1 MKLRWAVGAVVLAS
15 ANVTA
20 QPADDS
26 LYIAFGGQ
34 NGLVSLMDD
43 FHARLLADE
52 RMYPFFKDVKGDHLK
67 RELVT
72 QFCELAGGP
81 CKRRGPDMKRA
92 HDGVEISK
100 GDFNALVEILQKSM
114 DVHGI
119 PFAVQNRMLARL
131 APMHRDIINAP

>member
-1 MKLRWAVGAVVLAS
+1 MKMRWAWSALALV
-15 ANVTA
+15 AATATA

-26 LYIAFGGQ
+26 LYVAFGGQ

-72 QFCELAGGP
+72 QFCQLAGGP
-81 CKRRGPDMKRA
+81 CQRRGPDMKRA
-92 HDGVEISK
+92 HDGVDITK
-100 GDFNALVEILQKSM
+100 ADFNALIEVLQKSM

-119 PFAVQNRMLARL
+119 PFGVQNRLLARL